1 MSPSAALTDVL
12 VKSQQTS
19 KSHCEVYTQLR
30 KRQFQYFYP
39 PVDEHRV
46 VPYSMSA
53 SIWCSTSPSCSSF
66 HVQYFLSCKF
76 SFFLPITRSYTYS
89 GVVFQRGDGFY
100 ISGSQI
106 YHTTCHHSKYTSTT
120 SIQIHAVQLRAVY
133 EEENV
138 FLIGPLGCLSAVA
151 ALHLVL
157 QPNSKTTQTRC
168 LCVCF
173 SHRYTVFPEAYS
185 NP

>member
-46 VPYSMSA
+46 VPYSMCA

-76 SFFLPITRSYTYS
+76 SFFFYPLQGLTLTVGLYFKEVMVSTSVVLRSITPRVTIQNIP
-89 GVVFQRGDGFY
+89 VRPAF
-100 ISGSQI
+100 
-106 YHTTCHHSKYTSTT
+106 KYT
-120 SIQIHAVQLRAVY
+120 LF
-133 EEENV
+133 N
-138 FLIGPLGCLSAVA
+138 
-151 ALHLVL
+151 
-157 QPNSKTTQTRC
+157 
-168 LCVCF
+168 
-173 SHRYTVFPEAYS
+173 
-185 NP
+185 

>member
-106 YHTTCHHSKYTSTT
+106 YHTTCHHSKYIGLSKYYQYDQHSNTRCSTESSIWRRKCIFNRTTGLFISSSSTSSCTST
-120 SIQIHAVQLRAVY
+120 
-133 EEENV
+133 
-138 FLIGPLGCLSAVA
+138 
-151 ALHLVL
+151 
-157 QPNSKTTQTRC
+157 
-168 LCVCF
+168 
-173 SHRYTVFPEAYS
+173 
-185 NP
+185 